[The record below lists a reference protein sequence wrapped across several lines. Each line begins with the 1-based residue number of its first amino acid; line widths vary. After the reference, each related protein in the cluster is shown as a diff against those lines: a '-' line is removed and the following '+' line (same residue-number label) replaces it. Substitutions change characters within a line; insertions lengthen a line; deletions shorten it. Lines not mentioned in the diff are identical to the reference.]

1 MKARRKAREIAL
13 QFLYQWEVRGDEV
26 LPEMTEV
33 LVRDRRTPD
42 VVEYVETLVH
52 GTIQRLDE
60 IDPLIDGAAEHWSL
74 ARMAVVDRNVLRLAT
89 YEMGWQ
95 RERVPAKVAINEAIE
110 LGKRFS
116 TAQTG
121 AFVNGVLDRVRQSL
135 GL

>member
-26 LPEMTEV
+26 LPEMAEV
-33 LVRDRRTPD
+33 LLRDRRTPD

-60 IDPLIDGAAEHWSL
+60 IDPLIDASAEHWSL